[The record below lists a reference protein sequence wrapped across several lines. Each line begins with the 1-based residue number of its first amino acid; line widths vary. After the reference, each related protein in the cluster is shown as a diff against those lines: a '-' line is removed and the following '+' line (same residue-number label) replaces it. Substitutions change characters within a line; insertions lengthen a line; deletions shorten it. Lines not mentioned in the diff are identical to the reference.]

1 MEESDKNKRNK
12 KKKSEMK
19 QKKKTQ
25 NNVNVQRLVTEKERK
40 KLAKKNVQGHFGQLM
55 LVNFSS
61 KFSPHF
67 GKKIFWWAWE
77 KNTWVQPHFF
87 PLSLPTKHTLKLLSL
102 HFSLLNFPSSLKSLQ
117 TNTP

>member
-19 QKKKTQ
+19 QKKKKKKKTQ

-61 KFSPHF
+61 KFSSHF
-67 GKKIFWWAWE
+67 GKKIFWWARE
-77 KNTWVQPHFF
+77 KNT
-87 PLSLPTKHTLKLLSL
+87 
-102 HFSLLNFPSSLKSLQ
+102 
-117 TNTP
+117 

>member
-1 MEESDKNKRNK
+1 MNMQMSNRERKKREKGTMEESDKNKRNK

-19 QKKKTQ
+19 QKKKKKKKTQ

-61 KFSPHF
+61 KFSSHF
-67 GKKIFWWAWE
+67 GKKIFWWPE
-77 KNTWVQPHFF
+77 KKTLESNHIFF
-87 PLSLPTKHTLKLLSL
+87 R
-102 HFSLLNFPSSLKSLQ
+102 FPSQ
-117 TNTP
+117 PNTH